1 MYVRKLKK
9 KKKEEFQ
16 GVKKGSSSYLYFL
29 SFIEGSKRTHR
40 GSINKPITIRKMS
53 MF

>member
-29 SFIEGSKRTHR
+29 SFIEGS
-40 GSINKPITIRKMS
+40 
-53 MF
+53 